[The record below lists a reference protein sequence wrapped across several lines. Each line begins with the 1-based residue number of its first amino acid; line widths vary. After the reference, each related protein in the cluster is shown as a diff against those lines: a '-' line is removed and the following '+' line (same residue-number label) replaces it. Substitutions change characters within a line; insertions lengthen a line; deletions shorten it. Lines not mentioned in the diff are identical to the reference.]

1 MKSLD
6 FARFYVKK
14 AIFIIFKD
22 TTFLLGN
29 DKDQLAAILQE
40 HSSGSFKKYH
50 KTSIQ
55 DTINKFFSVIKS
67 HENCKFLLN
76 LDAFVETLDI
86 SDFKIIERG

>member
-1 MKSLD
+1 M
-6 FARFYVKK
+6 V
-14 AIFIIFKD
+14 
-22 TTFLLGN
+22 LL
-29 DKDQLAAILQE
+29 
-40 HSSGSFKKYH
+40 KKYH

>member
-1 MKSLD
+1 ML
-6 FARFYVKK
+6 KK